1 MHSSSS
7 MSAWYQISISSLFQ
21 YTVLAVL
28 AYVLAGAPLS
38 SLLNSPS
45 GTSTNSNKAR
55 AEAGQNS
62 YKGRELENLVIPET
76 GLECRGH
83 QFKGVYV
90 LSREPLVVYIEGF
103 LGEGEGDEVVRLR

>member
-1 MHSSSS
+1 

-45 GTSTNSNKAR
+45 STSTNSNTAR
-55 AEAGQNS
+55 TEAGQNS
-62 YKGRELENLVIPET
+62 YKGRELENLVIPEA
-76 GLECRGH
+76 GLECGGH

-90 LSREPLVVYIEGF
+90 MSREPLVVYIEGF